1 VFPPSIVPESASN
14 FQIEIVFGRLLVTTI
29 GLDVAK
35 SVFQVHGVDAAGQV
49 VIRRQVKRRYVMVQG
64 ECARELAV
72 WIGMLNES
80 CAGRLGTSED
90 R

>member
-35 SVFQVHGVDAAGQV
+35 SVFQVHGLMLLVRWSFDA
-49 VIRRQVKRRYVMVQG
+49 K
-64 ECARELAV
+64 
-72 WIGMLNES
+72 
-80 CAGRLGTSED
+80 
-90 R
+90 